1 MIEFSKKDFFG
12 KPAPHS
18 FVRAWLL
25 PELLS
30 GALKFCTGGGAERH
44 VLPEYQWRGV
54 DGTFWGE
61 LLYGDSR
68 DGPGILAGCRIGP
81 EGVTPESLVPVF
93 SGETL
98 SCDVR
103 AVRRGP
109 NGYDGDVFL
118 QPVGSWQPFS
128 VAIPG
133 LAAFEDEAKGPGLRR
148 FTLWGAAVNVMRL
161 GESEKIASLVHAK
174 SVLMQGDPGVESF
187 LTSGVAYAA
196 PADFRAR
203 GLDPRKGGDDSS
215 LYEFRSEAGPVETF
229 EFLGETILRTR
240 ITIVRTLP
248 EGIDVSI
255 PLYIRS
261 KDFGDDPLREGD
273 LIAGLFWLTGR
284 FVTSKEL
291 VPLDSE
297 KQDFLRC
304 YEAAR
309 SGDPRAMTELA
320 EGYFQGRWA
329 EPDND
334 EGLRWLLRAADLEW
348 PEALARAGLLYETGA
363 AGKKD
368 PEAALRFY
376 RRGAELGSAAAQTWL
391 SVMLSKNPES
401 KEAWDEAE
409 KWLEKAVRQKFPPA
423 LFAEAIRHL
432 EGSRWEKPDRAA
444 AFSTAKQ
451 YREIGDPRGVF
462 ALAASFLRAPESC
475 PDPGTA
481 VKWVEYAA
489 ESGVNDA
496 NWLLAQLYREGRC
509 VKRSPTKAST
519 MIAIWGARGTPHN
532 RYLAGLAIIGEK
544 GFRHAPESGFS
555 FVRSAAEENDPGA
568 QAFLGE
574 KLVFGD
580 DGIGHNP
587 REGVKWLRRA
597 AKAENP
603 VAFRILGKCALLGI
617 GLKKDPETA
626 FRWLRKG
633 AQLGDHECLVEGGI
647 ALIHGTGTMKN
658 VAEGVLWIADGLGE
672 ETPLAEGAL
681 TARIALVE
689 ADGTVPEAVPNLLR
703 YLRGAIERG
712 SVHAMK
718 TLVEAYEGG
727 LWGVVRNLREAKRLL
742 EGKAAEGSVTASR
755 LLAGFLRRHPEL
767 AGRRRGKRLPQP

>member
-1 MIEFSKKDFFG
+1 MIEFSKEDFFG
-12 KPAPHS
+12 KPSPHS

-44 VLPEYQWRGV
+44 VLPEYQWT
-54 DGTFWGE
+54 GTNGTLWGS

-81 EGVTPESLVPVF
+81 EGVTPETLVPVF
-93 SGETL
+93 AGETL

-103 AVRRGP
+103 AVRRAQ

-133 LAAFEDEAKGPGLRR
+133 LAAFEGEVKGPGLRR

-174 SVLMQGDPGVESF
+174 SVLMQGDSGVESF

-215 LYEFRSEAGPVETF
+215 LYEFRSEAGPVESF

-255 PLYIRS
+255 PLYLRA
-261 KDFGDDPLREGD
+261 KDFRDDPLREGD

-284 FVTSKEL
+284 FVTPKEL

-304 YEAAR
+304 YDAAR
-309 SGDPRAMTELA
+309 SGDPGAMTELA

-329 EPDND
+329 EPDNS
-334 EGLRWLLRAADLEW
+334 EGLKWLLRAADLEW

-401 KEAWDEAE
+401 KEAWDEAG
-409 KWLEKAVRQKFPPA
+409 KWLAKAVRQKFPPA

-432 EGSRWEKPDRAA
+432 EGNRWTKPDRAA
-444 AFSTAKQ
+444 AFSAAKQ

-462 ALAASFLRAPESC
+462 ALAASFLRDPESC
-475 PDPGTA
+475 PEPGTA
-481 VKWVEYAA
+481 VKWVEYAS
-489 ESGVNDA
+489 EYGVNDA

-519 MIAIWGARGTPHN
+519 MIAIWGARGTPHH
-532 RYLAGLAIIGEK
+532 RFLAGLAIIGEK
-544 GFRHAPESGFS
+544 GFRHAPESGFK
-555 FVRSAAEENDPGA
+555 FVRSAAEEGELEA
-568 QAFLGE
+568 QVFLGE

-580 DGIGHNP
+580 EIAQDP
-587 REGVKWLRRA
+587 REGVKWLKSA
-597 AKAENP
+597 AKAGNP
-603 VAFRILGKCALLGI
+603 AAFRLLGKCANFGL
-617 GLKKDPETA
+617 GLKRDPKAA
-626 FRWLRKG
+626 FRWWKKG
-633 AQLGDHECLVEGGI
+633 AELGDRESFVEGGVALLHGFGTPKDVPEGVRWVLEGLCDEVPI
-647 ALIHGTGTMKN
+647 WNATVAARMALI
-658 VAEGVLWIADGLGE
+658 V
-672 ETPLAEGAL
+672 
-681 TARIALVE
+681 
-689 ADGTVPEAVPNLLR
+689 ADGTVPEAVPKLLR
-703 YLRGAIERG
+703 YLRSAADRG
-712 SVHAMK
+712 YRPALK
-718 TLVEAYEGG
+718 TLVDVYEGG
-727 LWGVVRNLREAKRLL
+727 LWGVVRNLPEAKRLL
-742 EGKAAEGSVTASR
+742 EGKAGGSAYASR
-755 LLAGFLRRHPEL
+755 LLVNFLRRHPEL
-767 AGRRRGKRLPQP
+767 TDK